1 MNLLVTSV
9 FFLAG
14 MEYLYASM
22 SPMPYVVVAVGALV
36 VMQPKVQRMLGRM
49 HRMRL
54 LVSLAGITAGAIAA
68 AIVLTMYG
76 APMYAREIAFAIM
89 VLAGVYFFD
98 RVNRTD

>member
-1 MNLLVTSV
+1 
-9 FFLAG
+9 
-14 MEYLYASM
+14 
-22 SPMPYVVVAVGALV
+22 MPYVVVAVGALV

-54 LVSLAGITAGAIAA
+54 LVSLAAVTASAIAA

-89 VLAGVYFFD
+89 VLAGVYFFE